1 MFRFILSVFI
11 LLFSFNFLFAANE
24 SEIKKLINDY
34 KKNVKGAQISII
46 SKTFNTGSNKYNA
59 FILSSYNL
67 NDEDSYY
74 EETAEIVFK
83 SILYYV
89 LFTDGETK
97 TLNRCKEIAK
107 YGINGIDGINKIRDL
122 VANEERANILF
133 KPVEIA
139 SEATA
144 KAVFEKLNERLSK
157 I

>member
-74 EETAEIVFK
+74 QYDYKNTTVYICSSNNNTLSNCK
-83 SILYYV
+83 NINLY
-89 LFTDGETK
+89 K
-97 TLNRCKEIAK
+97 
-107 YGINGIDGINKIRDL
+107 
-122 VANEERANILF
+122 
-133 KPVEIA
+133 
-139 SEATA
+139 
-144 KAVFEKLNERLSK
+144 
-157 I
+157 